1 MKIVKCL
8 LLRSSMIGIG
18 LIVGGLALAV
28 WHFSGNSEK
37 KSAQQTD
44 GKKTDSTQV
53 ASEKSPGMVPV
64 KDLDP
69 APIAPPGKE
78 VFDRGSVATTNELD
92 SAVDNADPPLPPAPS
107 TFAFSDEDSAP
118 VSSEPVN
125 SEFQVDTTTEAPAL
139 KNPAAGDEFVLPP
152 PTSLTTEELVES
164 APVADNPAPLEASP
178 ASPANLSPPIDLEPA
193 PLLPAPADIVS
204 DNSALPTTP
213 TTVPP
218 VTTNPASSPVVSELP
233 VDSSL
238 TANPT
243 ALAPLSGPS
252 PTLSQPALGIV
263 AGNAALD
270 LTRPGDAQ
278 FDGQQAP
285 QLTIEKRAPA
295 EIQVNQ
301 LATFEIKVRNT
312 GQVSAHQVRVR
323 DFVPQGTKLERA
335 SPAAVPAADGSL
347 VWNLG
352 TLQAGQETTIS
363 MQLLPL
369 QEGQLGSV
377 ATVDFQARASVRTT
391 CTKPQLMVKQS
402 APEKVLIGKD
412 ITVSIT
418 VSNSGSGDATSI
430 VLVEDVPEQLT
441 HAAGRELEYPI
452 GTLRPGETK
461 QLALTMRASKAGLVR
476 NVLALKGVG
485 KLYVE
490 DVVQFEVIAPQLQVA
505 LEGPKVR
512 YLDRPA
518 KYAVTV
524 ANPGTAPANNIE
536 LVAYLPKGLKFVE
549 TDHHGRYDANHHA
562 VLWSL
567 EELPASVRDSV
578 SITAMPIEAGE
589 QRMRL
594 EGRASL
600 GLSHQFDHLVKVE
613 SAAQLMFRV
622 TDLSDPIEQG
632 NETTYEIRVTNVG
645 TRAATGIQL
654 GAALSPALQP
664 LSGTGPTAVAIQG
677 QQVFFGPLER
687 IAPRG
692 EAIYKV
698 TAKGLQHGD
707 HLIRV
712 QVISNESPAPV
723 TKEESTRVYQD
734 Q

>member
-1 MKIVKCL
+1 
-8 LLRSSMIGIG
+8 MI
-18 LIVGGLALAV
+18 
-28 WHFSGNSEK
+28 
-37 KSAQQTD
+37 
-44 GKKTDSTQV
+44 
-53 ASEKSPGMVPV
+53 
-64 KDLDP
+64 
-69 APIAPPGKE
+69 
-78 VFDRGSVATTNELD
+78 
-92 SAVDNADPPLPPAPS
+92 
-107 TFAFSDEDSAP
+107 
-118 VSSEPVN
+118 
-125 SEFQVDTTTEAPAL
+125 
-139 KNPAAGDEFVLPP
+139 
-152 PTSLTTEELVES
+152 
-164 APVADNPAPLEASP
+164 
-178 ASPANLSPPIDLEPA
+178 
-193 PLLPAPADIVS
+193 
-204 DNSALPTTP
+204 
-213 TTVPP
+213 
-218 VTTNPASSPVVSELP
+218 
-233 VDSSL
+233 
-238 TANPT
+238 
-243 ALAPLSGPS
+243 
-252 PTLSQPALGIV
+252 
-263 AGNAALD
+263 
-270 LTRPGDAQ
+270 
-278 FDGQQAP
+278 
-285 QLTIEKRAPA
+285 
-295 EIQVNQ
+295 
-301 LATFEIKVRNT
+301 
-312 GQVSAHQVRVR
+312 
-323 DFVPQGTKLERA
+323 
-335 SPAAVPAADGSL
+335 
-347 VWNLG
+347 
-352 TLQAGQETTIS
+352 
-363 MQLLPL
+363 
-369 QEGQLGSV
+369 
-377 ATVDFQARASVRTT
+377 
-391 CTKPQLMVKQS
+391 KQS

-461 QLALTMRASKAGLVR
+461 QLSLIMRASKAGLVR

-485 KLYVE
+485 GKVYVE

-505 LEGPKVR
+505 LDGPKVR

-518 KYAVTV
+518 KYSVTV
-524 ANPGTAPANNIE
+524 ANPGTASANNIE
-536 LVAYLPKGLKFVE
+536 MIAYLPKGLKFVE

-567 EELPASVRDSV
+567 EELPANDSDSV
-578 SITAMPIEAGE
+578 SVTALPIEAGE

-613 SAAQLMFRV
+613 SVAQLMFRV

>member
-1 MKIVKCL
+1 
-8 LLRSSMIGIG
+8 MIGIG

-28 WHFSGNSEK
+28 WHFSGNSQ
-37 KSAQQTD
+37 KSSDQLATGKDGGAQQL
-44 GKKTDSTQV
+44 
-53 ASEKSPGMVPV
+53 ASAKSSGMVPV

-69 APIAPPGKE
+69 APIQPPGKE
-78 VFDRGSVATTNELD
+78 VFDRGFQATTSALD
-92 SAVDNADPPLPPAPS
+92 TAAATEDPPSPPSPS
-107 TFAFSDEDSAP
+107 TFAFSDQDSAP
-118 VSSEPVN
+118 VSSEPPN
-125 SEFQVDTTTEAPAL
+125 SDFPADKTSAGTEL

-152 PTSLTTEELVES
+152 PTSLTTDQLVAS
-164 APVADNPAPLEASP
+164 APVADSSTPLAANEAGTP
-178 ASPANLSPPIDLEPA
+178 SPANLSAPNDFGTA
-193 PLLPAPADIVS
+193 PLLPSPAGIVS
-204 DNSALPTTP
+204 DNSAFSTTP
-213 TTVPP
+213 ATVPP
-218 VTTNPASSPVVSELP
+218 ATTNPVSSPVVSGLP

-238 TANPT
+238 TTNP
-243 ALAPLSGPS
+243 AGLAPLSGPS
-252 PTLSQPALGIV
+252 PTLSQPTLGTL

-352 TLQAGQETTIS
+352 TLQPGQETTIS

-412 ITVSIT
+412 ITVAIT
-418 VSNSGSGDATSI
+418 VSNSGSGDATSV

-461 QLALTMRASKAGLVR
+461 QLSLTMRASKAGLVR

-485 KLYVE
+485 KVYVE

-518 KYAVTV
+518 KYSVTV
-524 ANPGTAPANNIE
+524 ANPGTATANNIE

-567 EELPASVRDSV
+567 EELPANVRDSV
-578 SITAMPIEAGE
+578 SVTALPIEAGE

-600 GLSHQFDHLVKVE
+600 GLSHQYDHLVKVE

-664 LSGTGPTAVAIQG
+664 VSGTGPTAVAIQG

>member
-1 MKIVKCL
+1 
-8 LLRSSMIGIG
+8 MIGVG
-18 LIVGGLALAV
+18 LVVGGLALAV
-28 WHFSGNSEK
+28 WHFSGNSD
-37 KSAQQTD
+37 KSSASQAG
-44 GKKTDSTQV
+44 GKKTGATQGV
-53 ASEKSPGMVPV
+53 AEKSPGMVPV
-64 KDLDP
+64 KNFDP
-69 APIAPPGKE
+69 APIAPPSKE
-78 VFDRGSVATTNELD
+78 VFDRGALATTSDLD
-92 SAVDNADPPLPPAPS
+92 AAAADAEPPSPPAPS
-107 TFAFSDEDSAP
+107 TFAFSDEGTAP
-118 VSSEPVN
+118 VVSKAVT
-125 SEFQVDTTTEAPAL
+125 SEFPVAETTDANETKA
-139 KNPAAGDEFVLPP
+139 PAAGDDFVLPP
-152 PTSLTTEELVES
+152 PATLTTEELAQT
-164 APVADNPAPLEASP
+164 APVNSDPALLEATATDTSSPADLSQPSDLEAVPVLPSPAEIVSNPAPLP
-178 ASPANLSPPIDLEPA
+178 ATSTTQ
-193 PLLPAPADIVS
+193 PL
-204 DNSALPTTP
+204 
-213 TTVPP
+213 
-218 VTTNPASSPVVSELP
+218 VTTNPVSNPVASGLP
-233 VDSSL
+233 VDSSVS
-238 TANPT
+238 TSSP
-243 ALAPLSGPS
+243 ALIPLAGPS
-252 PTLSQPALGIV
+252 PNLSQPALGTV
-263 AGNAALD
+263 TGNANLNLA
-270 LTRPGDAQ
+270 RPGDAQ

-323 DFVPQGTKLERA
+323 DYVPQGTKLERA
-335 SPAAVPAADGSL
+335 SPEVVPAVDGSL

-352 TLQAGQETTIS
+352 TLQPGQETMIS

-369 QEGQLGSV
+369 QEGQIGSV

-418 VSNSGSGDATSI
+418 VSNSGSGDATNV

-441 HAAGRELEYPI
+441 HSAGRELEYPI

-461 QLALTMRASKAGLVR
+461 QLALTMRATKAGLVR
-476 NVLALKGVG
+476 NVLILKGVG
-485 KLYVE
+485 KVYVE
-490 DVVQFEVIAPQLQVA
+490 DALQFEVIAPQLQVA

-512 YLDRPA
+512 YLERPA
-518 KYAVTV
+518 KYSVTV
-524 ANPGTAPANNIE
+524 ANPGTAPANDIE

-567 EELPASVRDSV
+567 QELPANVRDSV
-578 SITAMPIEAGE
+578 SVTALPIEAGE

-594 EGRASL
+594 EGRAKL

-613 SAAQLMFRV
+613 SVAQLMFRI

-645 TRAATGIQL
+645 TKAATGIQL

-664 LSGTGPTAVAIQG
+664 VSGTGPTAVAIQG
-677 QQVFFGPLER
+677 QQVFFSPLER

>member
-1 MKIVKCL
+1 
-8 LLRSSMIGIG
+8 MIGVG
-18 LIVGGLALAV
+18 LVVGGLALAV

-37 KSAQQTD
+37 NSASQAG
-44 GKKTDSTQV
+44 GKETGATQGV
-53 ASEKSPGMVPV
+53 AEKSPGMVPV
-64 KDLDP
+64 TNFDP
-69 APIAPPGKE
+69 APIAPPSKE
-78 VFDRGSVATTNELD
+78 VFDRGALAATSDLD
-92 SAVDNADPPLPPAPS
+92 AAAAEAEPPSPPAPS
-107 TFAFSDEDSAP
+107 TFAFSDEDTAP
-118 VSSEPVN
+118 VVSKAVT
-125 SEFQVDTTTEAPAL
+125 SEFPVADTTSVDETKA
-139 KNPAAGDEFVLPP
+139 PAAGDDFVLPP
-152 PTSLTTEELVES
+152 PTTLTTEELAETAPLDSDPVPLEATATDTASPADLS
-164 APVADNPAPLEASP
+164 APSDLEVVPVLPSPAEIVSNPAPLPAATVSP
-178 ASPANLSPPIDLEPA
+178 VTTDPVSNPVATDLA
-193 PLLPAPADIVS
+193 A
-204 DNSALPTTP
+204 NSALTTS
-213 TTVPP
+213 PP
-218 VTTNPASSPVVSELP
+218 
-233 VDSSL
+233 
-238 TANPT
+238 
-243 ALAPLSGPS
+243 ALAPLAGPS
-252 PTLSQPALGIV
+252 PNLSQPAFGTV
-263 AGNAALD
+263 TGNPSLNLA
-270 LTRPGDAQ
+270 RPGDAQ

-285 QLTIEKRAPA
+285 QLTIEKKAPA

-323 DFVPQGTKLERA
+323 DYVPQGTKLERA
-335 SPAAVPAADGSL
+335 SPEVVPAVDGSL

-352 TLQAGQETTIS
+352 TLQPGQETTIS

-369 QEGQLGSV
+369 QEGQIGSV

-418 VSNSGSGDATSI
+418 VSNSGSGDATNV

-441 HAAGRELEYPI
+441 HSAGRELEYPI

-461 QLALTMRASKAGLVR
+461 QLALTMRATKAGLVR
-476 NVLALKGVG
+476 NVLILKGVG
-485 KLYVE
+485 KVYVE
-490 DVVQFEVIAPQLQVA
+490 DAVQFEVIAPQLQVA

-512 YLDRPA
+512 YLERPA
-518 KYAVTV
+518 KYSVTV
-524 ANPGTAPANNIE
+524 ANPGTAPANDIE

-567 EELPASVRDSV
+567 QELPANVRDSV
-578 SITAMPIEAGE
+578 SVTALPIEAGE

-594 EGRASL
+594 EGRAKL

-613 SAAQLMFRV
+613 SVAQLMFRI

-645 TRAATGIQL
+645 TKAATGIQL

-664 LSGTGPTAVAIQG
+664 VSGTGPTAVAIQG
-677 QQVFFGPLER
+677 QQVFFSPLER

>member
-8 LLRSSMIGIG
+8 MLRSSMIGLG

-28 WHFSGNSEK
+28 WHFSGNSQTT
-37 KSAQQTD
+37 ADQQRA
-44 GKKTDSTQV
+44 GKDAGSQQV
-53 ASEKSPGMVPV
+53 GSGKSPGMVPV

-69 APIAPPGKE
+69 APIQPPGKE
-78 VFDRGSVATTNELD
+78 VFDRGFSATKSSLD
-92 SAVDNADPPLPPAPS
+92 TVTTADPPSPPSPS
-107 TFAFSDEDSAP
+107 TFAFSDQYSTP
-118 VSSEPVN
+118 VSSEPLN
-125 SEFQVDTTTEAPAL
+125 SDFPVDKTGDGTAL
-139 KNPAAGDEFVLPP
+139 KNPAAVDEFVLPP
-152 PTSLTTEELVES
+152 PTSLTTDQLVES
-164 APVADNPAPLEASP
+164 APFDSNSRTPLAATEAGSP
-178 ASPANLSPPIDLEPA
+178 SPANLSAPNGFEAL
-193 PLLPAPADIVS
+193 PLLPSPAGIVNDHNTFSRAPPATTNQVVS
-204 DNSALPTTP
+204 G
-213 TTVPP
+213 VPAGSSI
-218 VTTNPASSPVVSELP
+218 TTNPAG
-233 VDSSL
+233 
-238 TANPT
+238 
-243 ALAPLSGPS
+243 LAPLSGPS
-252 PTLSQPALGIV
+252 PTLSQPTVGTL

-301 LATFEIKVRNT
+301 LATFEIKIRNT

-352 TLQAGQETTIS
+352 TLQPGQETTIS

-418 VSNSGSGDATSI
+418 VSNSGSGDAISV

-461 QLALTMRASKAGLVR
+461 QLSLTMRGSKAGLVR

-485 KLYVE
+485 KVYVE

-512 YLDRPA
+512 YLNRPA
-518 KYAVTV
+518 KYSVTV

-536 LVAYLPKGLKFVE
+536 LVVYLPKGLKFVE

-567 EELPASVRDSV
+567 EELPANARDSV
-578 SITAMPIEAGE
+578 SVTALPIEAGE
-589 QRMRL
+589 QRLRL

-600 GLSHQFDHLVKVE
+600 GLSHQYDHLVKVE

-664 LSGTGPTAVAIQG
+664 VSGTGPTAVAIQG
-677 QQVFFGPLER
+677 QQVFFAPLER

-692 EAIYKV
+692 EAIYKI

>member
-1 MKIVKCL
+1 MP
-8 LLRSSMIGIG
+8 
-18 LIVGGLALAV
+18 AV
-28 WHFSGNSEK
+28 
-37 KSAQQTD
+37 
-44 GKKTDSTQV
+44 
-53 ASEKSPGMVPV
+53 
-64 KDLDP
+64 
-69 APIAPPGKE
+69 
-78 VFDRGSVATTNELD
+78 
-92 SAVDNADPPLPPAPS
+92 
-107 TFAFSDEDSAP
+107 
-118 VSSEPVN
+118 
-125 SEFQVDTTTEAPAL
+125 
-139 KNPAAGDEFVLPP
+139 
-152 PTSLTTEELVES
+152 
-164 APVADNPAPLEASP
+164 
-178 ASPANLSPPIDLEPA
+178 
-193 PLLPAPADIVS
+193 
-204 DNSALPTTP
+204 
-213 TTVPP
+213 
-218 VTTNPASSPVVSELP
+218 
-233 VDSSL
+233 
-238 TANPT
+238 
-243 ALAPLSGPS
+243 
-252 PTLSQPALGIV
+252 
-263 AGNAALD
+263 
-270 LTRPGDAQ
+270 
-278 FDGQQAP
+278 
-285 QLTIEKRAPA
+285 
-295 EIQVNQ
+295 
-301 LATFEIKVRNT
+301 
-312 GQVSAHQVRVR
+312 
-323 DFVPQGTKLERA
+323 
-335 SPAAVPAADGSL
+335 DGSL

-352 TLQAGQETTIS
+352 TLQPGQETTIS

-369 QEGQLGSV
+369 QEGQIGSV

-418 VSNSGSGDATSI
+418 VSNSGSGDATNV

-441 HAAGRELEYPI
+441 HSAGRELEYPI

-461 QLALTMRASKAGLVR
+461 QLALTMRATKAGLVR
-476 NVLALKGVG
+476 NVLILKGVG
-485 KLYVE
+485 KVYVE
-490 DVVQFEVIAPQLQVA
+490 DALQFEVIAPQLQVA

-512 YLDRPA
+512 YLERPA
-518 KYAVTV
+518 KYSVTV
-524 ANPGTAPANNIE
+524 ANPGTAPANDIE

-567 EELPASVRDSV
+567 QELPANVRDSV
-578 SITAMPIEAGE
+578 SVTALPIEAGE

-594 EGRASL
+594 EGRAKL

-613 SAAQLMFRV
+613 SVAQLMFRI

-645 TRAATGIQL
+645 TKAATGIQL

-664 LSGTGPTAVAIQG
+664 VSGTGPTAVAIQG
-677 QQVFFGPLER
+677 QQVFFSPLER